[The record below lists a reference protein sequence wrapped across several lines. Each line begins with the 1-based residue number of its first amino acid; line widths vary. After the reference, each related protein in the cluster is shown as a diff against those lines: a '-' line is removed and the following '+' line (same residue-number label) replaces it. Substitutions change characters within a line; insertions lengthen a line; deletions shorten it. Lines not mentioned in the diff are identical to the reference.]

1 MSERRQR
8 TRALVAGLLMG
19 AGLGGFFDGIVFHQ
33 ILQWHNMLSGWIPP
47 DDLVSVKVNMVWDGY
62 FHLAVWLITIAGLA
76 VLLQAVARTPGQFPS
91 RYVVGALLA
100 GWGIFN
106 LAEGII
112 DHHVLGVHRVHPA
125 SDMAMNMF
133 VVACVAPDS
142 VLNFP
147 NAKRPGTPRNPR
159 NSEELRGTPRNSQNL
174 LLRADL
180 VSRRHFEELVGKRAC
195 LHGVDDCRHRH
206 CAHPGHRRRHHSLA
220 A

>member
-76 VLLQAVARTPGQFPS
+76 VLLQAVARTPGPFPS

-125 SDMAMNMF
+125 SDMAMAWDIGF
-133 VVACVAPDS
+133 LASGIVLIVVGALIA
-142 VLNFP
+142 
-147 NAKRPGTPRNPR
+147 
-159 NSEELRGTPRNSQNL
+159 
-174 LLRADL
+174 
-180 VSRRHFEELVGKRAC
+180 RRSPSSSGRST
-195 LHGVDDCRHRH
+195 GV
-206 CAHPGHRRRHHSLA
+206 
-220 A
+220 